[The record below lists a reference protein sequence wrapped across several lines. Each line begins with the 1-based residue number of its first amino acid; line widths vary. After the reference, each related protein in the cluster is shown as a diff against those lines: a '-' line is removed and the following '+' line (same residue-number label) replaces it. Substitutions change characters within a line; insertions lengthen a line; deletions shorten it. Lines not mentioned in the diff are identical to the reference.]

1 MSFSTGTQPA
11 TNTPDCDT
19 LQPVET
25 LGYTTQQLAEQL
37 HVRPTTLATW
47 RTQGK
52 GPRPIRVG
60 KRLIY
65 PSWVVRQWMM
75 DQPDTAYQR
84 GNRLAVPP
92 KRPVSP
98 ATHVGNGAQIASG
111 EELHA
116 PLTVYACHACSKTVD
131 AANDAACTAQGWVQR
146 ADSWLC
152 TACSYTQ

>member
-11 TNTPDCDT
+11 ANTPDCDT

-65 PSWVVRQWMM
+65 PSWAVREWM
-75 DQPDTAYQR
+75 DSQPDTAYQR

-92 KRPVSP
+92 KRPVSGTGVP
-98 ATHVGNGAQIASG
+98 RNGAQIASCAEPG
-111 EELHA
+111 A
-116 PLTVYACHACSKTVD
+116 SFTQYVCHACPRTVESRDD
-131 AANDAACTAQGWVQR
+131 ASITALGWVQR